1 MGSEVHF
8 SSIVNLGGFNL
19 DETTFALGTL
29 GASILPNSPAQ
40 AKHSYFQAWCQT
52 NPFFTRFTSRYLGP
66 NTKPLQCPYS
76 IPP

>member
-29 GASILPNSPAQ
+29 GASILPNSPAPSKAQ
-40 AKHSYFQAWCQT
+40 LFSGLVSDQ
-52 NPFFTRFTSRYLGP
+52 PFFYTVHL
-66 NTKPLQCPYS
+66 
-76 IPP
+76 